1 MSDRSKAFS
10 TGCRVKDGSWRS
22 KRSGGPLGQFLVQT
36 VGEAGKC
43 VKDVGGVVMAFVLGG
58 FYERGKELIVA
69 GATDDF
75 ASVGAKGWVAFEHGF
90 AEHRASMVRH
100 VAMGFAKGR
109 LIGFVKV
116 GEVAD

>member
-1 MSDRSKAFS
+1 MQA
-10 TGCRVKDGSWRS
+10 
-22 KRSGGPLGQFLVQT
+22 

-58 FYERGKELIVA
+58 FYESGKELVV
-69 GATDDF
+69 GRATDDF
-75 ASVGAKGWVAFEHGF
+75 ASVGAKGRVVVEHGF

-100 VAMGFAKGR
+100 VAMCFAKGR